1 MLFMDRPLLPFQP
14 CSQGNPPFLPT
25 VATLPGFETQVGNV
39 ASAIV
44 NRLNDIAMVS
54 KLTLATYNAMC
65 HMGWNNDLYIETVQ
79 IGCWLLAT
87 GVKQGVYRNT
97 QSGLVDCA
105 QNAVRLATGIMLRRH
120 PELEQFLSPA
130 ERKQVEAV
138 KLRLRETTV
147 EMQRVLSS
155 LDTVTTTQPVFSLK
169 SHTPN
174 PEPKASTM
182 NISYRITFENNRYV
196 VSLSS
201 GQKIYMDDVA
211 HLFPQCPINQDF
223 WLTQEQLMGL
233 QQMFPA
239 LFAPQPVQA
248 APVMMQP
255 ALMPM
260 VMQGGHPQ
268 QRHGMSVAGMGM
280 RVGQPTAAPQAV
292 LGGAT
297 TADTSRY
304 GAPPAMRTTER
315 PMEQMQAPEPA
326 PAPKAVNSA
335 ADAYLEKWNRTKFA
349 LRDGSKDEVLDIR
362 VGEARRT
369 LYQNAYSDAVTAIGE
384 LTRTGLPAPQLSLSL
399 DLALRLNSSVGRDAD
414 CFSYDVV
421 NVVSGYILPAED
433 DPDSSIEDGEDQE
446 TKKKTDSLALG
457 IRSVFRDPQ
466 GRTPTQIL
474 NGILR
479 GQTGDRADERRD
491 SFLRWLDARLTERVG
506 QLLRDRYELE
516 VDFDAASE
524 DLPDLMKL
532 LDDMGADSTQ
542 FRDDLENVYMAF
554 LTPNVKDYDDV
565 VTRYCKEM
573 GVPPANVD
581 VGLMS
586 VPYGVTYLPL
596 FYSQLNWNLRSTARR
611 VMEPDEHP
619 LMRRLTTLF
628 DWAEA
633 NTEEPGLTHH
643 YVVTRD
649 DVVFR
654 FVRSDKSNDR
664 GQRKVWLV
672 TKVNK

>member
-280 RVGQPTAAPQAV
+280 RVGQPTVAPQTV

-297 TADTSRY
+297 TSDTSRY
-304 GAPPAMRTTER
+304 GAPPSMRASER
-315 PMEQMQAPEPA
+315 MVEPAQVQEAA
-326 PAPKAVNSA
+326 PAPKTMTSA
-335 ADAYLEKWNRTKFA
+335 ADAFLEKWNRTKFA
-349 LRDGSKDEVLDIR
+349 LRDANKDEVLDVR
-362 VGEARRT
+362 VGEARRP
-369 LYQNAYSDAVTAIGE
+369 LYQNAYPDTVTAINE
-384 LTRTGLPAPQLSLSL
+384 MTRTGLPATQMSLSL

-414 CFSYDVV
+414 VFSYDIV

-433 DPDSSIEDGEDQE
+433 GDKDGDSELEE
-446 TKKKTDSLALG
+446 AKKKTDTLALG
-457 IRSVFRDPQ
+457 IRSVFCDAQRQPV
-466 GRTPTQIL
+466 QIL

-524 DLPDLMKL
+524 DLPDLMKM

-542 FRDDLENVYMAF
+542 FRDDLESVYMSF
-554 LTPNVKDYDDV
+554 LTPNVKDYEDV

-573 GVPPANVD
+573 GISQADVD

-611 VMEPDEHP
+611 VMEPEAFP
-619 LMRRLTTLF
+619 LMRRLTALF

-633 NTEEPGLTHH
+633 NSEEPGLSHH

-649 DVVFR
+649 DVVLR
-654 FVRSDKSNDR
+654 FVRSDKANDR